1 MPLVLRPARPEEY
14 EAAGALTLR
23 AYQGGPALHDSD
35 GPYVSE
41 LVDGERR
48 ARQAELLV
56 AEDAERPGELVATV
70 TVCPAGT
77 PWAEIA
83 RPGEIEL
90 RMLAVAPEH
99 RGRGIA
105 RELMA
110 RLRARAQE
118 EEAVL
123 VVSVIDINAPAHSLY
138 GSLGFE
144 RCPDRDWRPT
154 PDILLLVYR
163 DRSPA

>member
-1 MPLVLRPARPEEY
+1 MALVIRPARPEEY
-14 EAAGALTLR
+14 RAVGELTLR
-23 AYQGGPALHDSD
+23 AYRGGPALHDTD

-48 ARQAELLV
+48 AREAELLV
-56 AEDAERPGELVATV
+56 VEHEEHPGELVATV

-83 RPGEIEL
+83 RPGEVEL

-105 RELMA
+105 REVMA
-110 RLRARAQE
+110 QLRDRARADD
-118 EEAVL
+118 ATV
-123 VVSVIDINAPAHSLY
+123 VVSVIDINAPAHALY
-138 GSLGFE
+138 RSLGFE

-154 PDILLLVYR
+154 PDILLQVYR
-163 DRSPA
+163 DVTPA